1 VLVLNNHRLLILIV
15 FIIVAVACRE
25 DIIEPDTFVGT
36 VNEPVQINEPNSYT
50 FAIHAQNISVNVTN
64 NTFISSFTSRISISI
79 ADYTSGY
86 VSINV
91 TDIDNNS
98 RFTYLGNGDESF
110 FTEALTGYIPAYVG
124 IRAVDFSGKL
134 KIEVTK
140 TF

>member
-1 VLVLNNHRLLILIV
+1 LIV

-25 DIIEPDTFVGT
+25 DIIEPDTFIGT

-86 VSINV
+86 VSISV

-98 RFTYLGNGDESF
+98 RFNYFGNGDESF